1 MWGEATLKGTN
12 MSFTKDILKINCPS
26 ESERVCAF
34 IREQLRAMRRDGI
47 VIGISGGIDSAL
59 SAALSVKAIGKD
71 KVLGLILP
79 DKESSSQSEEFACK
93 QAKELGIKVEKIDI
107 TPVLEAFGTYEKRD
121 AVAKSIFPEFDN
133 SYKLKITLPSDVLN
147 KDNFNFFTLTVIGP
161 KGNIKT
167 TRLNNAQAKG
177 IIAATCTKHRARML
191 AQYYHAEKS
200 NYLVCGTTNK
210 SEALQGLFVKYG
222 DGGVDIEPIAHLF
235 KNQVFQLAES
245 LGIITEILNRAPC
258 PDTYSAPVTDEE
270 WYFRMPYKQLD
281 LLLYAWE
288 NKININEVSEV
299 MSLTQEQITRAF
311 KDFTNKHNAA
321 RHLNQLPPT
330 LAQEYVSTEVI
341 EVKP

>member
-1 MWGEATLKGTN
+1 ML
-12 MSFTKDILKINCPS
+12 FTKDILTINCTT
-26 ESERVCAF
+26 ETARICAF
-34 IREQLRAMRRDGI
+34 IKEQLRVMRRDGI

-79 DKESSSQSEEFACK
+79 DKESSPQSEEFACK
-93 QAKELGIKVEKIDI
+93 QTKELGIKVEKIDI
-107 TPVLEAFGTYEKRD
+107 TSVLEAFGTYEKRD
-121 AVAKSIFPEFDN
+121 AVAKSIFSEFDN
-133 SYKLKITLPSDVLN
+133 SYKLKITLPSDILN
-147 KDNFNFFTLTVIGP
+147 KDNFNFFTLTIIDL

-167 TRLNNAQAKG
+167 TRLNNEQSKG
-177 IIAATCTKHRARML
+177 IIAATCTKHRTRMM
-191 AQYYHAEKS
+191 AQYYHAEKN

-245 LGIITEILNRAPC
+245 LGVIEEIIHRAPC

-270 WYFRMPYKQLD
+270 WYFRMPYAILD
-281 LLLYAWE
+281 ILLYAWE
-288 NKININEVSEV
+288 NKVDISQVCSV
-299 MSLTQEQITRAF
+299 MDLTEAQVNRVF
-311 KDFTNKHNAA
+311 RDFTNKHNAA

-330 LAQEYVSTEVI
+330 LAQECVSAEVI